1 MVAVVAVAVVVAV
14 VVDVVAGV
22 VHEWRVVAV
31 VAVVEA
37 GAPMEAV
44 LEVILTTP
52 SKTAITIRATMI
64 ALLLRLTRILA
75 RRATVTVT
83 TCSRSLHH
91 HRKVSTLLMTLLV
104 VA

>member
-1 MVAVVAVAVVVAV
+1 MAVAVVVAV
-14 VVDVVAGV
+14 VVDVVAGVV